1 MSSATSAPPAYGLA
15 RPEPSDAVADA
26 ERMAEQHLARTDEVE
41 KVGKLVRWLDDL
53 VRIPGTRFGIGLDA
67 ILGALIPGV
76 GDAVTG
82 LVSLGVLSVAIR
94 RGVPRVVVARMFLNI
109 AIDTVGGLVPV
120 VGDVFDLLW
129 RSNTKNL
136 ALLERHQHELEP
148 RARAGD
154 YAVLAG
160 AALLV
165 GVGIAAPIALIAWLI
180 SVLG

>member
-1 MSSATSAPPAYGLA
+1 MTSATSAPPYGLA
-15 RPEPSDAVADA
+15 RTEPSDAVADA
-26 ERMAEQHLARTDEVE
+26 ERMAEQHLAKVDEVE

-53 VRIPGTRFGIGLDA
+53 VRVPGTRFGIGLDA
-67 ILGALIPGV
+67 ILGAIFPGV

-82 LVSLGVLSVAIR
+82 VVSLGVLSAAIR

-109 AIDTVGGLVPV
+109 AIDTVGGLVPI

-129 RSNTKNL
+129 RSNVKNL

-148 RARAGD
+148 RARTGD

-160 AALLV
+160 AAVLV
-165 GVGIAAPIALIAWLI
+165 GIGIAAPIALIAW
-180 SVLG
+180 VLSLLA